1 MAVWNRGNMNPDIFT
16 LDRNYYILWSADH
29 ACEMFPWMRAI
40 DKRRLYFFTRAI
52 LYYSHF

>member
-29 ACEMFPWMRAI
+29 ACEIFPWMRAI